1 LQSKDMV
8 KFHLVSLG
16 CDKNLVD
23 SEFMLGLMSQHGFA
37 FTQDEAEADV
47 IIVNTCSFIH
57 DAKQESID
65 TILRLNEYREQ
76 NLKCIIATGCL
87 AQRYA
92 DEIRAELPEVDAI
105 VGSADYDKIVSVV
118 NDALK
123 GEKVSCVGDIN
134 ALTEPSAER
143 IISTPGHYEY
153 LKIAEGCNKKCTY
166 CIIPKIRGEYRSY
179 PMEQLIMQAK
189 QLANSGV
196 KELIIIAQETTVY
209 GIDLYGEKKLPELL
223 CKLSEIEGIEW
234 IRLMYAYPEEIT
246 DELIEIMSTNP
257 KILHY
262 IDMPIQHGC
271 DYILQR
277 MGRRT
282 SSAQLRDVIRRF
294 RESIPDMCIRT
305 TLITGFPGESEEN
318 HQELYNFVDETE
330 FDRLGVF
337 TYSREEDTVAGD
349 FEDQIEEDIK
359 QARYEELM
367 ELQQAIV
374 FEKNEELIGS
384 EFDVIVEGYLPEEGV
399 YVTRTYRDAPD
410 IDGLLF
416 MTSQR
421 SHMTGDIVRVQV
433 TGAYEYDLNGEEIY
447 ESA

>member
-1 LQSKDMV
+1 MI

-23 SEFMLGLMSQHGFA
+23 SEFMLGLMSQHGFV
-37 FTQDEAEADV
+37 FTQDESEADV
-47 IIVNTCSFIH
+47 IIVNTCAFIH

-65 TILRLNEYREQ
+65 TILRLNEYRNQ

-92 DEIRAELPEVDAI
+92 EEIKSELPEVDAI
-105 VGSADYDKIVSVV
+105 LGSADFDKIV
-118 NDALK
+118 DIALK
-123 GEKVSCVGDIN
+123 TIEGEKPSIVGDIN
-134 ALTEPSAER
+134 YLTKPEADR
-143 IISTPGHYEY
+143 IISTPGHFEY

-166 CIIPKIRGEYRSY
+166 CIIPQIRGEYRSY
-179 PMEQLIMQAK
+179 PMEDLIDQAK
-189 QLANSGV
+189 KLAQNGV
-196 KELIIIAQETTVY
+196 KELIVIAQETTVY
-209 GIDLYGEKKLPELL
+209 GVDLYGEKKLPELL

-246 DELIEIMSTNP
+246 DELIEVMSTNS

-262 IDMPIQHGC
+262 IDMPIQHGG
-271 DYILQR
+271 DRILQK

-282 SSAQLRDVIRRF
+282 NKAKLIEVVNKF
-294 RESIPDMCIRT
+294 REKIPDMCIRT
-305 TLITGFPGESEEN
+305 TLITGFPSETQED
-318 HQELYNFVDETE
+318 HEELYNFVNDME

-337 TYSREEDTVAGD
+337 TYSQEENTIAAD
-349 FEDQIEEDIK
+349 FPDQVDEDIK
-359 QARYEELM
+359 TTRYEELM

-374 FEKNEELIGS
+374 FEKNEALVGS
-384 EFDVIVEGYLPEEGV
+384 TFQVMVEGFLPDEGV

-416 MTSQR
+416 MTSER
-421 SHMTGDIVRVQV
+421 SHMTGDIVKVSV

-447 ESA
+447 ESAE